1 MKYYIF
7 ILALLVLTS
16 CEKVIQVDLNDS
28 NPQYVIESILDAGTH
43 DFKVKIT
50 QTTSFFDPK
59 TPKRIENASVKLYED
74 EKNVHTLTYVND
86 GIYELKDFTSY
97 AEKNYRLN
105 VIVDGKEFNA
115 SLKMPKKV
123 PIESID
129 FEYIEGE
136 DGLSHQ
142 VKVSF
147 NDPPN
152 EKNYY
157 ELNSY
162 QSRIGLASRVGY
174 TTSDFGYDGQLI
186 TETLD
191 GGYFSGDTILIE
203 LRSIDVHYFEYF
215 ETLDNAIGD
224 GGGPGGAA
232 PANPTTN
239 WSNGAL
245 GYFGSGN
252 SDIKTAVVP

>member
-1 MKYYIF
+1 MRYLIYTW
-7 ILALLVLTS
+7 ALLTLMS

-28 NPQYVIESILDAGTH
+28 NPQFVIEAVLEEGEH
-43 DFKVKIT
+43 DFTARIT

-59 TPKRIENASVKLYED
+59 TPKRIGNAVVKLYED
-74 EKNVHTLTYVND
+74 EQVAHTLVYKSD
-86 GIYELKDFTSY
+86 GFYELSNFT
-97 AEKNYRLN
+97 AIAGKNYRLN

-115 SLKMPKKV
+115 SLTMPNKV
-123 PIESID
+123 PIVSVDYEFVD
-129 FEYIEGE
+129 GE
-136 DGLSHQ
+136 DGFGNQ
-142 VKVSF
+142 IKVSF

-157 ELNSY
+157 ELNTFHDNLGY
-162 QSRIGLASRVGY
+162 EAKIGFM
-174 TTSDFGYDGQLI
+174 TSDFGYDGQLI

-191 GGYFSGDTILIE
+191 GLFFSGDTVIIE
-203 LRSIDVHYFEYF
+203 LKSIDVHFYDYFD
-215 ETLDNAIGD
+215 TLDNALGD

-239 WSNGAL
+239 WTNGAL

-252 SDIKTAVVP
+252 SYMQTVVVP